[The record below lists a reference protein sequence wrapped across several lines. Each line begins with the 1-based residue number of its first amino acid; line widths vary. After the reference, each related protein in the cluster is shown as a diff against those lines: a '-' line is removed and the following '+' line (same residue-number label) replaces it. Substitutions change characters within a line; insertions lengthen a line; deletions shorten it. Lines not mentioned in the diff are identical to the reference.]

1 MMINKRLIK
10 EMGETKQ
17 YIGMQVL
24 LQWAAL
30 LCNICLI
37 FYISNV
43 LWQVVKGNAG
53 NISLIL
59 SIGVFAGVIAARRL
73 FLRLEAAYSHR
84 SSEYVKKKLRHR
96 IYEHLLKVG
105 EKYEK
110 TFSTS
115 EILQVAAEGVEQL
128 EIYFGKYLPQLFY
141 SLLAPITLFIL
152 VSFMSVKVA
161 LILFLCVPLI
171 PASIIA
177 IQKFAKKLLAKYWGS
192 YVQLG
197 DHFLDNIQGLT
208 TLKVYQSD
216 GYKSEEMNKDAEH
229 FRKITMKVLTMQLN
243 SVTLMDLIAYG
254 GSALGVIFSCMELRA
269 GNLNMKQA
277 LAIILLAAEFFIPLR
292 LLGSFFHIAMN
303 GMAASDKMF
312 RLLDMEAEEVDMDDK
327 QEREKAGEKN
337 DRVPY
342 AVSARQVTFAYEEEQ
357 PILKE
362 VTVDIPSR
370 SLVSVVGASG
380 CGKSTLLRLIAGL
393 EDCTTGEILVDG
405 EKIHGASLNRGV
417 VFQDYGLFP
426 WKTAG
431 ANITLALKKK
441 FPDWD
446 KNHLK
451 ERTIELLKAV
461 GLDESVYRKY
471 PKELSGGMK
480 QRCAIASAF
489 GIDPPILLMDEPFG
503 ALDAVTRSMLQD
515 MVLKLWEK
523 QEDKKT
529 VFFVTHDVDEAM
541 ILANRIIVLGQS
553 PSNIIFDVK
562 IPDEKR
568 TTRDSRFEDPESIKL
583 RNELLRQI
591 NQDVEAHVQT
601 VQ

>member
-1 MMINKRLIK
+1 
-10 EMGETKQ
+10 
-17 YIGMQVL
+17 
-24 LQWAAL
+24 
-30 LCNICLI
+30 
-37 FYISNV
+37 
-43 LWQVVKGNAG
+43 
-53 NISLIL
+53 
-59 SIGVFAGVIAARRL
+59 
-73 FLRLEAAYSHR
+73 
-84 SSEYVKKKLRHR
+84 
-96 IYEHLLKVG
+96 
-105 EKYEK
+105 
-110 TFSTS
+110 
-115 EILQVAAEGVEQL
+115 
-128 EIYFGKYLPQLFY
+128 
-141 SLLAPITLFIL
+141 
-152 VSFMSVKVA
+152 
-161 LILFLCVPLI
+161 
-171 PASIIA
+171 
-177 IQKFAKKLLAKYWGS
+177 
-192 YVQLG
+192 
-197 DHFLDNIQGLT
+197 
-208 TLKVYQSD
+208 
-216 GYKSEEMNKDAEH
+216 
-229 FRKITMKVLTMQLN
+229 
-243 SVTLMDLIAYG
+243 
-254 GSALGVIFSCMELRA
+254 
-269 GNLNMKQA
+269 
-277 LAIILLAAEFFIPLR
+277 
-292 LLGSFFHIAMN
+292 
-303 GMAASDKMF
+303 MAW
-312 RLLDMEAEEVDMDDK
+312 
-327 QEREKAGEKN
+327 
-337 DRVPY
+337 
-342 AVSARQVTFAYEEEQ
+342 
-357 PILKE
+357 
-362 VTVDIPSR
+362 
-370 SLVSVVGASG
+370 
-380 CGKSTLLRLIAGL
+380 
-393 EDCTTGEILVDG
+393 
-405 EKIHGASLNRGV
+405 
-417 VFQDYGLFP
+417 FP